1 MGCRIHQPG
10 SLAES
15 AFHLKTP
22 QTKFTLVVV
31 DTWTTR
37 FSDDNRCGWYCDHPD
52 ANYYTIGITNR
63 LLNPSTIMAYVVQLH
78 NGIYRLMFHV
88 SSVFNC
94 FCFECPPVLS
104 RKDKNR
110 IYFELVNQTLLTS
123 CHLF

>member
-1 MGCRIHQPG
+1 MGCRIHQLG
-10 SLAES
+10 SLAKS

-22 QTKFTLVVV
+22 QTKLTLVVV

-88 SSVFNC
+88 SSVVQFLTV
-94 FCFECPPVLS
+94 FCYYL
-104 RKDKNR
+104 KDK
-110 IYFELVNQTLLTS
+110 I
-123 CHLF
+123 C

>member
-1 MGCRIHQPG
+1 MGRRIHQLG
-10 SLAES
+10 SLAKS

-88 SSVFNC
+88 ISVFNC
-94 FCFECPPVLS
+94 FFLLLS
-104 RKDKNR
+104 ERQYLLKNQGNTHYTLK
-110 IYFELVNQTLLTS
+110 YFVS
-123 CHLF
+123 

>member
-1 MGCRIHQPG
+1 MGRRIHQPG
-10 SLAES
+10 SLAKS

-94 FCFECPPVLS
+94 
-104 RKDKNR
+104 
-110 IYFELVNQTLLTS
+110 I
-123 CHLF
+123 LFRGSSSTIQKRY